1 MEDRCGYKDLDRAS
15 FMNIPD
21 AALEELETIVCY
33 LMENELYLATAE
45 SCTAGL
51 IAAALGAVPGGGKIM
66 ESGYVVYSPQAKHR
80 LLGVS
85 HKTIDL
91 FGLTSEEVAR
101 EMAVGALLDSEAN
114 VAVAT
119 TGVAGPDP
127 MGDIQ
132 PGTVCFSWAFDR
144 GAKEAIFTRT
154 ERFFGDR
161 EAVIRQAAHYAL
173 AGIMT
178 YHRRALR
185 GESA

>member
-1 MEDRCGYKDLDRAS
+1 
-15 FMNIPD
+15 MNIPD
-21 AALEELETIVCY
+21 PATEELEAVVNY
-33 LMENELYLATAE
+33 LMEHSLYLATAE

-51 IAAALGAVPGGGKIM
+51 MAAALGSVPGGGKIM

-85 HKTIDL
+85 HDTIDQ

-101 EMAVGALLDSEAN
+101 EMATGALLDSEAN

-119 TGVAGPDP
+119 TGVAGPEP
-127 MGDIQ
+127 MGDIE
-132 PGTVCFSWAFDR
+132 PGTVCFSWAFDVDGKR
-144 GAKEAIFTRT
+144 ALFSHTQ
-154 ERFFGDR
+154 RFEGDR
-161 EAVIRQAAHYAL
+161 EQVIRQASHFAL

-178 YHRRALR
+178 YHGRAVR